1 MQAAHHSALKILLL
15 ITQWVP
21 HVPWKCNTQEDSQP
35 IHVLG
40 QIEAIYYS
48 TQLLNLVILQLVFS
62 DVCELGWP
70 MPQRKVMGQ
79 LS

>member
-1 MQAAHHSALKILLL
+1 VHHSVLEILLL
-15 ITQWVP
+15 IAQWVP
-21 HVPWKCNTQEDSQP
+21 YVPWKCTVQEDSHP

-40 QIEAIYYS
+40 QIKAIYYS
-48 TQLLNLVILQLVFS
+48 TQLLNLVKLQLVFS